1 MTAVGDWPPPLLN
14 QTTSPL
20 VKACAPSS
28 SYDDNFR
35 PEYAVDDNNGTLWR
49 PRGMGQEWLEIDLGR
64 PQQIQTIWTQFE
76 YGTQFY
82 QYLIET
88 STDGKRWTIFADKR
102 NNHLAGSPMVDFG
115 KAKARFVRLTYTG
128 GQKNGFGGAIW
139 NLKVFSR
146 YRRPAPNNGSD

>member
-1 MTAVGDWPPPLLN
+1 MRA
-14 QTTSPL
+14 
-20 VKACAPSS
+20 SS

-35 PEYAVDDNNGTLWR
+35 PEYAVDDNNGTLWH

-64 PQQIQTIWTQFE
+64 LQQIQTIWTQFE

-88 STDGKRWTIFADKR
+88 STDGKRWNIFADKR

-115 KAKARFVRLTYTG
+115 KAKARFVRRTEEWLRWRYLEHQG
-128 GQKNGFGGAIW
+128 IF
-139 NLKVFSR
+139 R
-146 YRRPAPNNGSD
+146 YRRLRPPTVARTDSRRLEWPRMAEQ